1 MERIF
6 VFNLNVLQ
14 KLTLTAAEK
23 HPQVPGKWQEHF
35 ISWIPQ
41 QDLKLGV
48 LWNPSGARVLS
59 LWNSGQAGKYPEES
73 STLPQT
79 FSVQP

>member
-35 ISWIPQ
+35 ILNPQ
-41 QDLKLGV
+41 QDLK
-48 LWNPSGARVLS
+48 ARGFEPIWS
-59 LWNSGQAGKYPEES
+59 
-73 STLPQT
+73 
-79 FSVQP
+79 

>member
-23 HPQVPGKWQEHF
+23 HPQVPGKWHF
-35 ISWIPQ
+35 ILNPQ
-41 QDLKLGV
+41 QDLK
-48 LWNPSGARVLS
+48 ARGFEPIWS
-59 LWNSGQAGKYPEES
+59 
-73 STLPQT
+73 
-79 FSVQP
+79 